1 MKWSLGDKGL
11 LVLAIPFAVQI
22 ILLVTL
28 GAMQRAAEQASS
40 RVETGLHISQS
51 LSSLLQDFIDIR
63 INAAKLRSKYLMSER
78 FMETRE
84 HAMDQLHTLK
94 AALKDEPEN
103 LAVIDTIE
111 AHAKQ
116 ATQMVMGS
124 EKSGDNY
131 GRLSS
136 LDEIAFQIQKDTVAL
151 SDLVQKEEALVG
163 RLTEDLKTQ
172 GMFYQF
178 TLYGGSLFQVL
189 TLGAAIAF
197 FGYDITRRIRVM
209 QENSVLL
216 AMRKPLS
223 RELGGT
229 DELSQLDRVFHKMA
243 AELDEAAQVENVL
256 TENVRAVFCTL
267 DAKLVFSATNSASL
281 HVFGSG
287 PEELIGTRLASL
299 LPATEL
305 ELLLPKFER
314 SKTGIAP
321 PFELQ
326 IIKSDGAP
334 TDTLWAIHWSKAE
347 SAYVCVVHDN
357 SERKASQRLRER
369 LLAMVTD
376 DLKRPLSKV
385 GGFLKSLQQG
395 EFGALEG
402 RGETLV
408 VTADGATSQ
417 MLTLV
422 NDLLDIEQ
430 LEGGTLR
437 VNCEKLEIEKLF
449 SQAVQSATAVAKR
462 AGIELESFAG
472 GQQIIADRDRMMQ
485 ILINLISNSV
495 KFSPKGSKISLEAH
509 AADDS
514 VEVKVIDRG
523 RGIPPEAV
531 PFIFERFR
539 QTERADATVKK
550 GVGLGLSITKALV

>member
-1 MKWSLGDKGL
+1 
-11 LVLAIPFAVQI
+11 
-22 ILLVTL
+22 
-28 GAMQRAAEQASS
+28 
-40 RVETGLHISQS
+40 
-51 LSSLLQDFIDIR
+51 
-63 INAAKLRSKYLMSER
+63 
-78 FMETRE
+78 METRE

-103 LAVIDTIE
+103 FAVIDTIE

-131 GRLSS
+131 DRLSS

-287 PEELIGTRLASL
+287 PE
-299 LPATEL
+299 
-305 ELLLPKFER
+305 
-314 SKTGIAP
+314 
-321 PFELQ
+321 
-326 IIKSDGAP
+326 
-334 TDTLWAIHWSKAE
+334 
-347 SAYVCVVHDN
+347 V
-357 SERKASQRLRER
+357 
-369 LLAMVTD
+369 
-376 DLKRPLSKV
+376 
-385 GGFLKSLQQG
+385 
-395 EFGALEG
+395 
-402 RGETLV
+402 
-408 VTADGATSQ
+408 
-417 MLTLV
+417 
-422 NDLLDIEQ
+422 
-430 LEGGTLR
+430 
-437 VNCEKLEIEKLF
+437 
-449 SQAVQSATAVAKR
+449 
-462 AGIELESFAG
+462 
-472 GQQIIADRDRMMQ
+472 
-485 ILINLISNSV
+485 
-495 KFSPKGSKISLEAH
+495 
-509 AADDS
+509 
-514 VEVKVIDRG
+514 
-523 RGIPPEAV
+523 
-531 PFIFERFR
+531 
-539 QTERADATVKK
+539 
-550 GVGLGLSITKALV
+550 